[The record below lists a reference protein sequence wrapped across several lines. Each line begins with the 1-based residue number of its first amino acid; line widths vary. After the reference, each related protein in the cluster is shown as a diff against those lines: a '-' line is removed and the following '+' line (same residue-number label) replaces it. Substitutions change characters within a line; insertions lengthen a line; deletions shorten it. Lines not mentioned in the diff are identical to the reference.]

1 MALNARGKAVLVVKR
16 FSTAE
21 RFWKETLELVVDGN
35 GDVMLGAPSELF
47 DIMELNNELSEIP
60 VWKKKELESD
70 LREISSFWGD
80 EKDLSASDVLISALS
95 STLIT
100 QKAVDSICGILARC
114 SMVTPTGGI
123 RVRRDDAGMSHA
135 EDHFADADPEKE
147 REKSAADEGMNYVK
161 PSEIYEYLSGCIV
174 SQDAAKRCASM
185 IMYDH
190 FSGRR
195 SVCVFAGPTGSGKTE
210 IFRLLQKKYPEDVRI
225 VDASRLTAEGYR
237 GSFHL
242 RDIFE
247 GISPARIAE
256 KGIVVVLDEADKL
269 FCETHIG
276 SAGTDY
282 SAMIQGQLLRM
293 MDGDRLEFSSDM
305 VSKEDLALDCSK
317 VSVVLLGAFEKLLSV
332 RSAGKGQ
339 SLGFTGTGRRGTED
353 YSTVELSH
361 SDLIKAGM
369 RTEIAGRIERI
380 VQLMPLSGKDME
392 DILKK
397 SVIPSFERELGIHIS
412 LAGESAGFLARRAVE
427 NSLGVRYL
435 RSAVKNALDE
445 LIFEDPGR
453 SECVID
459 LCA

>member
-1 MALNARGKAVLVVKR
+1 
-16 FSTAE
+16 
-21 RFWKETLELVVDGN
+21 
-35 GDVMLGAPSELF
+35 
-47 DIMELNNELSEIP
+47 
-60 VWKKKELESD
+60 
-70 LREISSFWGD
+70 
-80 EKDLSASDVLISALS
+80 
-95 STLIT
+95 
-100 QKAVDSICGILARC
+100 ARC
-114 SMVTPTGGI
+114 SMVTPTGGV

-135 EDHFADADPEKE
+135 EDHFADAEPEK
-147 REKSAADEGMNYVK
+147 EKSAADGGMNGVK
-161 PSEIYEYLSGCIV
+161 PSEVYEYLSGCIV

-247 GISPARIAE
+247 GISPGRIAE
-256 KGIVVVLDEADKL
+256 KGLVVVLDEADKL

-305 VSKEDLALDCSK
+305 VSKEDLAVDCSK

-353 YSTVELSH
+353 YSTVKLSH

-380 VQLMPLSGKDME
+380 VQLTPLSGKDME

-427 NSLGVRYL
+427 NSLVVRYL
-435 RSAVKNALDE
+435 RSAVNNALDE